1 MQTSKYIFRSPI
13 FETLKIKLD
22 KTLKY
27 LLNSLPLESLPE
39 YILWYGF
46 LLWFSEDFIQAF
58 VCLRDNK

>member
-1 MQTSKYIFRSPI
+1 M
-13 FETLKIKLD
+13 
-22 KTLKY
+22 Y